1 MESKP
6 NPTTLQQ
13 QRSPPVAPALPPQR
27 PRRPAHLCIAPQKQE
42 QNSWSRSLRLEGQ
55 TATVETREV
64 ELTDDEA
71 DDERETPCAT
81 RQPRKARKPNEK
93 DAERQPLKSTS
104 SKSSSVYSETS
115 PSLVNAFQRPRAA
128 PAVPKPSVF
137 KRMVGVFKCECKGG
151 KGRGGKK
158 QKRKLSVVEEKV
170 AERKREVNDDMVAR
184 MERHG
189 EKQRAIKRESE
200 RRMKAMRKEDKVR
213 EEKRKRELRRERV
226 ERRREVRKERK
237 RAFYGVVKRRWKRL
251 VGEREKGNEER
262 VKTGEKQMQKMGWDR
277 AIVTSGM
284 TQAAWWEK
292 GTSSREKQGESRRL
306 LQSVPRR
313 LRRPS
318 EVSKSSESSL
328 YIDEEVHSFVD
339 ETDERRR
346 VDQGEQDWD
355 EFRQQ
360 FEGLNFQNAEDQRL
374 FKNSMKGLSRENR
387 GLRGRV

>member
-1 MESKP
+1 
-6 NPTTLQQ
+6 
-13 QRSPPVAPALPPQR
+13 
-27 PRRPAHLCIAPQKQE
+27 
-42 QNSWSRSLRLEGQ
+42 
-55 TATVETREV
+55 
-64 ELTDDEA
+64 
-71 DDERETPCAT
+71 
-81 RQPRKARKPNEK
+81 
-93 DAERQPLKSTS
+93 
-104 SKSSSVYSETS
+104 
-115 PSLVNAFQRPRAA
+115 
-128 PAVPKPSVF
+128 
-137 KRMVGVFKCECKGG
+137 MVGVFKCECKGG